1 MKVIL
6 QRVSKAS
13 VDINYKTVAQIGSGI
28 LILLGVAQED
38 TKEDIKTMC
47 KKITEL
53 RIFED
58 KDKKMNLSLKD
69 INGEALIV
77 PNFTLY
83 ANCKKGKRPSFCNAA
98 KPDFAKNMF
107 KAFCEEMNSLGLKNV
122 QTGEF
127 GADMQVNLIN
137 NGPVTIILDSKEL

>member
-6 QRVSKAS
+6 QRVSTAC
-13 VDINYKTVAQIGSGI
+13 VGINNKTVAQISSGI
-28 LILLGVAQED
+28 LILLGIAQED
-38 TKEDIKTMC
+38 TEQDAKTLC
-47 KKITEL
+47 EKLTNL

-58 KDKKMNLSLKD
+58 ENGKMNLSLKD

-107 KAFCEEMNSLGLKNV
+107 KFFCDVMNNMGLKNV
-122 QTGEF
+122 KKGEF
-127 GADMQVNLIN
+127 GADMQVKLIN
-137 NGPVTIILDSKEL
+137 DGPVTIILDSKEL

>member
-1 MKVIL
+1 MKAIL

-13 VDINYKTVAQIGSGI
+13 VDINNKTIAQIGSGI
-28 LILLGVAQED
+28 LILFGIAQKD
-38 TKEDIKTMC
+38 TEQDAKTLC
-47 KKITEL
+47 EKLTNL

-58 KDKKMNLSLKD
+58 ENGKMNLSLKD

-83 ANCKKGKRPSFCNAA
+83 ANCKKGKRPSFCNVA

-107 KAFCEEMNSLGLKNV
+107 KTFCDVMNNMGLKNV

-127 GADMQVNLIN
+127 GADMQVHLSND
-137 NGPVTIILDSKEL
+137 GPVTIILDSKEL